1 MPAYPDLETYRRS
14 LFGHEDELL
23 AGIMPAAVE
32 RGMPDI
38 SVNAETGH
46 ALNLLARLIG
56 ARRILEF
63 GTLAGYSGIWLA
75 RALPPDGLLVTNE
88 FEPLHAEVAGE
99 NFRRAGVDGRVKI
112 VRGGALD
119 VMPELARHAPYDL
132 VFIDTGK
139 EIYSDALDFAL
150 EHTRPGGLIVGDNTN
165 CFGAGHEELAPDHP
179 AYGIQVFNQRIATEP
194 RLQSMIIPV
203 GSWLSVSRLLPPSE

>member
-1 MPAYPDLETYRRS
+1 MTAYPDLETYRRS
-14 LFGHEDELL
+14 LLDYEDELL
-23 AGIMPAAVE
+23 AGIMPAAVR

-38 SVNAETGH
+38 SVNAETGQ

-112 VRGGALD
+112 VLGGALE

-139 EIYSDALDFAL
+139 EIYGDALDFAL
-150 EHTRPGGLIVGDNTN
+150 EHTRTGGLILGDNTN
-165 CFGAGHEELAPDHP
+165 CFGQGHEELAPDHP
-179 AYGIQVFNQRIATEP
+179 AYGIQVFNQRIATEK
-194 RLQSMIIPV
+194 RLQTMIIPV
-203 GSWLSVSRLLPPSE
+203 GSWLSVSRVLPSSE